1 MFKKWPVFIKDDS
14 FCQQYEY
21 SLRRDFKLMALQANE
36 TTERAS
42 ANHMAAPKY
51 PFEIWSQCRLNLDL
65 VELAI
70 LKLCLKMKF
79 NYMVSVRN
87 NLWILLFQNSR
98 FDIWIQTQF
107 WKFQNF
113 RSRNNFC
120 RFFKNCYGWFLVEFW
135 SISTKRPFLDENG
148 TWCNISRVNMKLWN

>member
-1 MFKKWPVFIKDDS
+1 
-14 FCQQYEY
+14 
-21 SLRRDFKLMALQANE
+21 MALQANE

-87 NLWILLFQNSR
+87 NL
-98 FDIWIQTQF
+98 
-107 WKFQNF
+107 
-113 RSRNNFC
+113 
-120 RFFKNCYGWFLVEFW
+120 
-135 SISTKRPFLDENG
+135 
-148 TWCNISRVNMKLWN
+148 